1 MTSAKIRLQCNI
13 SVTVR
18 SGFKRYLRYTKIP
31 ALSQCS
37 SVLICAG
44 KQRFFFFLLLSTH
57 PTTAKR
63 FLTQSLAAGDG
74 IIRFQV
80 SLSLCNM
87 AEAPRNK
94 QLPSGYDEE
103 FLYAVEDDFIC
114 LICHLLLKEPVLTRC
129 GHRFCNACLEEYLRR
144 YE

>member
-1 MTSAKIRLQCNI
+1 MTSAKICLQCNI
-13 SVTVR
+13 SVTVH
-18 SGFKRYLRYTKIP
+18 SGLRYLRDTKIP

-37 SVLICAG
+37 SVLICAR
-44 KQRFFFFLLLSTH
+44 KQKLCLFYFYL
-57 PTTAKR
+57 PT
-63 FLTQSLAAGDG
+63 LPTQKDSYLVSCR
-74 IIRFQV
+74 IRFQA

-87 AEAPRNK
+87 AEAPRNM